1 MSSSSSTCVCHLS
14 HVSLQSTLV
23 VAAQQEQ
30 LYPCESLRSRAR
42 LSPPAQH
49 NFLSPTSPPNFPPPS
64 PPLQDRGYDL
74 LEAGYYNPQEDAQ
87 SPDYPVDSPGCLAAT
102 VGVGELPDERLD
114 SLHCIPLDLPASPQ
128 PVFISHKPI
137 YCLFLY
143 TITITCCHK
152 YFVDCHM
159 LLLSQY

>member
-1 MSSSSSTCVCHLS
+1 MCPF
-14 HVSLQSTLV
+14 QSTLV

-128 PVFISHKPI
+128 PVFISHKPF
-137 YCLFLY
+137 YHLFLY
-143 TITITCCHK
+143 TMTMTK
-152 YFVDCHM
+152 EN
-159 LLLSQY
+159 S